1 MKKIFLDSDFD
12 VLKLTS
18 KITKIMSK
26 WSIQMID
33 FNGPNWI
40 IYDWDGDVKY
50 LIQFQ
55 VNFQDIETR
64 IKLEDL
70 KLNIIHFI
78 ESLKDDTSY
87 KDNLANPNYIK

>member
-70 KLNIIHFI
+70 KLNIIHSI